1 MHVEE
6 AKEMSVEGAKGLNQV
21 VEDAKMCTQLKPKH
35 LYFSVDVINEDTD
48 RLRYALPKC
57 EVLEF
62 VNNGQF
68 RFLLRFSHLLHEDG
82 VDLATILK
90 IAYYYRRAKKLDYIY
105 DYTLPIPFELKE
117 FEQSQRLLIAVVLLF
132 SCSVSTLVNGTIE
145 RTLGGIPLKGPVLYV
160 GNHIFL
166 DLELRPAAIHFLKKR
181 NIIFCGLAHPVM
193 FAKNISSKLPD
204 VQMFL
209 TVRIIGAVPV
219 ANMNFYKL
227 LRSKAHGVLYP
238 EDVCAALH
246 RKVVNSFCFLHVWL

>member
-6 AKEMSVEGAKGLNQV
+6 AKEMAVEGAKGLNQV

-48 RLRYALPKC
+48 RLRCALPKC

-68 RFLLRFSHLLHEDG
+68 HFLLRCSHLLHEDG

-105 DYTLPIPFELKE
+105 DYTLPTPFELKE
-117 FEQSQRLLIAVVLLF
+117 FEQSQRLLIAVVLVFL
-132 SCSVSTLVNGTIE
+132 STLVNGTIE

>member
-1 MHVEE
+1 M
-6 AKEMSVEGAKGLNQV
+6 AVEGAKGLNQV

-35 LYFSVDVINEDTD
+35 LYFSEDTD
-48 RLRYALPKC
+48 RLRCALPKC

-68 RFLLRFSHLLHEDG
+68 HFLLRCSHLLHEDG

-105 DYTLPIPFELKE
+105 DYTLPTPFELKE
-117 FEQSQRLLIAVVLLF
+117 FEQSQRLLIAVVLVFL
-132 SCSVSTLVNGTIE
+132 STLVNGTIE

>member
-6 AKEMSVEGAKGLNQV
+6 AKEMAVEGAKGLNQV
-21 VEDAKMCTQLKPKH
+21 VEDAKVMTCFPFYVYTKLSGSYKTAMDVA
-35 LYFSVDVINEDTD
+35 VDVINV
-48 RLRYALPKC
+48 P
-57 EVLEF
+57 
-62 VNNGQF
+62 
-68 RFLLRFSHLLHEDG
+68 LLVKEDG

-105 DYTLPIPFELKE
+105 DYTLPTPFELKE
-117 FEQSQRLLIAVVLLF
+117 FEQSQRLLIAVVLVFL
-132 SCSVSTLVNGTIE
+132 STLVNGTIE